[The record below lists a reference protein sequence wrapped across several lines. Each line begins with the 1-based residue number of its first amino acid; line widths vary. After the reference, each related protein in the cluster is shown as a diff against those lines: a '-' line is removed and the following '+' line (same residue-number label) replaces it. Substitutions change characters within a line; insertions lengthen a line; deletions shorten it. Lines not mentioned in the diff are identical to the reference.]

1 MISGSLICTEQFEFR
16 IKLLPDV
23 SGMPVMLSIIIPTFN
38 RSGLLREALDSI
50 LEQTSSSI
58 EIVVA
63 DDASTDDTQAVC
75 EEFKIRALLAGMDF
89 LMIKAEVNKGA
100 PFLRNEG
107 FRQSS
112 GAVVMFMDSDDVLE
126 RGVIRQVL
134 PEFRDPE
141 VDFVYGKVGLVD
153 AALAPLPGEIV
164 GAPYTRCG
172 RDIAGYHWQTMG
184 AIYRRELIERV
195 GPWQEELTGSQDWE
209 FQARVKM
216 AASKWRFLD
225 VFIGLWRQHT
235 GPRVGT
241 ASFRL
246 DYVQSVGKAC
256 VMVLDS
262 AAENALLDQAL
273 KDRLAFKLIV
283 HAAELEVHGHA
294 EDRKCFL
301 SRAFELLP
309 KTPANFVFKWIMALV
324 PKWGSRM
331 LLFVFAAVRRFRR
344 KPQHIFDSG
353 LPRAE
358 SEFVGLADSKI
369 SIMIT
374 TKNRRDEL
382 LRTLKVL
389 KQLNPSPFEVLITAD
404 GCTDDTAEVVG
415 VELPEAVLF
424 VNEVSLGSVG
434 SRARMMRVAEGDLV
448 LSLDD
453 DSYPEQMDCLAT
465 LAMVFEGNP
474 RLAVATFPQRTDEY
488 PETLTQ
494 KDFGV
499 RRPIRSFPNSGAC
512 FRAYTYR
519 QLAGFETVFF
529 HAYEET
535 DYALQCIASNWDIV
549 LVPEI
554 TIRHH
559 FTRVMRSEIRT
570 HQRHARNELWS
581 TLMRCPFPQ
590 AFGVI
595 IYRIF
600 SQGFYAG
607 RRGPSWLIREPIWW
621 WQALKGAPIAIKK
634 RCPVSWDGYR
644 KWVSLP
650 D

>member
-1 MISGSLICTEQFEFR
+1 
-16 IKLLPDV
+16 
-23 SGMPVMLSIIIPTFN
+23 MLSIIIPTFN

-50 LEQTSSSI
+50 LNQTYSSI

-75 EEFKIRALLAGMDF
+75 EEFKTRALLAGMDF

-126 RGVIRQVL
+126 RDVIRRVL
-134 PEFRDPE
+134 PEFRDPG
-141 VDFVYGKVGLVD
+141 VDFVYGKVRLVD
-153 AALAPLPGEIV
+153 ATLARLPGEIV
-164 GAPYTRCG
+164 GAPYIRCG
-172 RDIAGYHWQTMG
+172 HDIAGYHWQTMG
-184 AIYRRELIERV
+184 AIYRRELLERV

-225 VFIGLWRQHT
+225 VVIGLWRQHP

-241 ASFRL
+241 SSFRL

-256 VMVLDS
+256 MMVLDS
-262 AAENALLDQAL
+262 AAEKVLLDLAL
-273 KDRLAFKLIV
+273 KDRIAFKLIA

-294 EDRKCFL
+294 EDRKWFL

-309 KTPANFVFKWIMALV
+309 KTPANFVFNWILASV
-324 PKWGSRM
+324 PEWSSWL
-331 LLFVFAAVRRFRR
+331 LLFVFAAARRFRR
-344 KPQHIFDSG
+344 KPQRIFDSV
-353 LPRAE
+353 LPLLASE
-358 SEFVGLADSKI
+358 SVELASSKI

-415 VELPEAVLF
+415 AELPEAVLF
-424 VNEVSLGSVG
+424 FNEVSVGSVG
-434 SRARMMRVAEGDLV
+434 SRAQMMKVAQGDLV

-465 LAMVFEGNP
+465 LTLVFEGNP

-494 KDFGV
+494 TDFGV

-512 FRAYTYR
+512 LRSYTYQ
-519 QLAGFETVFF
+519 QLAGFETIFF
-529 HAYEET
+529 HAYEEP
-535 DYALQCIASNWDIV
+535 DYALQCIASNWDIL

-559 FTRVMRSEIRT
+559 FTSAMRNEIRT

-600 SQGFYAG
+600 SQGIYAG
-607 RRGPSWLIREPIWW
+607 RRGPRWLLREPIWW
-621 WQALKGAPIAIKK
+621 WQALKGSTVALRK
-634 RCPVSWDGYR
+634 RCPVSWEGYR
-644 KWVSLP
+644 RWVSMP